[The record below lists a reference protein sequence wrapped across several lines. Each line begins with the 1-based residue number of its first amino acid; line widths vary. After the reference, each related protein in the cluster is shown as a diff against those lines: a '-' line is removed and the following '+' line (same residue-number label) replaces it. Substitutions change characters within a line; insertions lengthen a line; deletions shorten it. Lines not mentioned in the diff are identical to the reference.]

1 MEMNENFKYI
11 AAAVAVVGLTIGS
24 VVYIYQG
31 KKPKPA
37 APPPATAQL
46 PPETAEP
53 EVAEPAVKHPLPEPA
68 TPEALPSLDDSGP
81 SVQGAIAGV
90 FGQEFADKFVI
101 QDQLVRHIVVSI
113 DNLPEQKLAERIRP
127 VKPVPGAFAAGGTVD
142 APVLDSTNYERYK
155 PLVQLIQNTDTKQL
169 AAMYKRYYPLFQEAY
184 ANLGHPPEY
193 FNDRLVQV
201 IDHLL
206 ETPDVQGPIALTQP
220 GLRYEFADQAVESRS
235 AGQKILIRMGSA
247 NAAVIKE
254 KLKQLRAEVIS
265 SQSPSQ

>member
-37 APPPATAQL
+37 APPAATAQL
-46 PPETAEP
+46 PPEPAEP
-53 EVAEPAVKHPLPEPA
+53 VPEEPAVKHPLPEPE
-68 TPEALPSLDDSGP
+68 TPEALPSLDESGP
-81 SVQGAIAGV
+81 SMQGALAGV
-90 FGQEFADKFVI
+90 LGKEFTDKFVI
-101 QDQLVRHIVVSI
+101 QDQLVRHIVTSI
-113 DNLPEQKLAERIRP
+113 DNLPEKKLAERIRP
-127 VKPVPGAFAAGGTVD
+127 VKPVPGAFAAGGTID

-155 PLVQLIQNTDTKQL
+155 PLVQLIQNTDTQQL
-169 AAMYKRYYPLFQEAY
+169 VAVYKRYYPLFQEAY

-206 ETPDVQGPIALTQP
+206 ETPDIRGPVALTQP
-220 GLRYEFADQAVESRS
+220 GLRYEYADPSIESRS
-235 AGQKILIRMGSA
+235 AGQKILIRMGSE
-247 NAAVIKE
+247 NAAVVKE
-254 KLKQLRAEVIS
+254 KLGQLRAAVIA
-265 SQSPSQ
+265 SQ